1 MHLNSMKYF
10 SAAVIFF
17 TFSCC
22 IRYAGAAA
30 SRPPEISGESE
41 VALSQDDVQPSHPG
55 AERMVETQLKNRGIN
70 NPAVLNAMLQV
81 PRHRLVP
88 ERMVSSAYQD
98 RPLPIGW
105 GQTISQP
112 YIVAYMTEIVNP
124 QPHHRALEI
133 GTGSGYQAAVLS
145 EIVEKVYTIEI
156 IEPLGT
162 RAKNDLKELE
172 YENIEVK
179 LADGY
184 WGWEEKAPFDCI
196 VVTAAAEYIPPPL
209 VRQLADGGKMIIPV
223 GHPYQTQY
231 LVMVEKNGEEIT
243 TRRLMPVRFVPFTRN
258 E

>member
-1 MHLNSMKYF
+1 MKYF
-10 SAAVIFF
+10 YSAALFF
-17 TFSCC
+17 ILLYCAP
-22 IRYAGAAA
+22 YAGAAA
-30 SRPPEISGESE
+30 SRPPETSGEEEPASH
-41 VALSQDDVQPSHPG
+41 QDGTGTIHPD
-55 AERMVETQLKNRGIN
+55 AERMVENQIKNRGIED
-70 NPAVLNAMLQV
+70 PAVLNAMLRV

-88 ERMVSSAYQD
+88 ERMVSSAYDD

-124 QPHHRALEI
+124 LPNHRALEI
-133 GTGSGYQAAVLS
+133 GTGSGYQAAVLA
-145 EIVEKVYTIEI
+145 EIVEDVYTIEI

-172 YENIEVK
+172 YKNIEVK

-196 VVTAAAEYIPPPL
+196 IVTAAAEYIPPPL
-209 VRQLADGGKMIIPV
+209 VRQLADGGSMIIPV

-231 LVMVEKNGEEIT
+231 LVLVEKNGEEIT
-243 TRRLMPVRFVPFTRN
+243 TRRLMPVRFVPFTRSQ
-258 E
+258 